1 LKPALVLLFA
11 LLSIVVAQP
20 VDPLDP
26 AAVEFLKADPALIAR
41 RADSSYQARD
51 YTGAARLYLDALRSG
66 ARDAGSV
73 YNLACCYGLLNH
85 AGLAARALERAGRA
99 GFRDL
104 DHARNDPDFALVRD
118 SAVFGAAI
126 ESIAGRIARDSVALG
141 RLEYFP
147 AETYLPCR
155 VLLPDGYDSTK
166 SCRLVIGLH
175 GYGATAESFTG
186 LWSRFG
192 TPGFIFA
199 VPEAP
204 YAYTEEPQVGYSWWP
219 DRKTDSVV
227 DESAGVRTDHY
238 VLDVAR
244 ELGRRYRVSDV
255 YLLGFS
261 QGAGL
266 SYRVGINHPDVFRGI
281 APFGGWLDTTE
292 VAAIDSAARRLRVL
306 IGHGREDQVIPY
318 ESGTSARDFLK
329 RHGYN
334 VRLFDFAGGHRVPA
348 ELCREFSK
356 WLDEK

>member
-1 LKPALVLLFA
+1 LKPTLA
-11 LLSIVVAQP
+11 LLLSLLSFVAAQP

-26 AAVEFLKADPALIAR
+26 AAVEFLKADPAPIGR
-41 RADSSYQARD
+41 RADSCYQAKD
-51 YTGAARLYLDALRSG
+51 YTGAARLYLEALRSG
-66 ARDAGSV
+66 ARDAGTI
-73 YNLACCYGLLNH
+73 YNLACCYGLLDR
-85 AGLAARALERAGRA
+85 AGLAARAIERAARA

-118 SAVFGAAI
+118 SAVFAAAI
-126 ESIAGRIARDSVALG
+126 ESIAVGLVRDSVALG
-141 RLEYFP
+141 RLQYFS
-147 AETYLPCR
+147 AGTYLPCR
-155 VLLPDGYDSTK
+155 VLLPEGYDSTK
-166 SCRLVIGLH
+166 SCRLVVGLH
-175 GYGATAESFTG
+175 GYGATAESFAG

-204 YAYTEEPQVGYSWWP
+204 YAYTEEPQLGYSWWP
-219 DRKTDSVV
+219 DRRTDSVV
-227 DESAGVRTDHY
+227 DESAGVRTDRY
-238 VLDVAR
+238 VVELAR
-244 ELGRRYRVSDV
+244 ELGRRYRVSDI

-266 SYRVGINHPDVFRGI
+266 SYQIGIRHPDVFRGI
-281 APFGGWLDTTE
+281 APFGGWLDTTN
-292 VAAIDSAARRLRVL
+292 VAAIDSAAGRLRVL

-318 ESGTSARDFLK
+318 EKGTSARDFLK
-329 RHGYN
+329 RHGYK